1 MKATFSRRLMLLE
14 ARQGNAARRMHI
26 VMATDEDD
34 RQQQVDVLVAVG
46 AVGPWDGFLCL
57 TGRPQTASFRA

>member
-1 MKATFSRRLMLLE
+1 MRVDLYRRLALLE

-34 RQQQVDVLVAVG
+34 RRRQVATLVEAG

-57 TGRPQTASFRA
+57 TGRPGRPH